1 MPYVRVTQKKYFFS
15 SITDWVRWN
24 YLDGKVD
31 YTEGVNAFTLSEL
44 NATIVKVEND
54 WQQVS
59 AITAIGNTDLWA
71 KCKVIIW
78 QDSDILDGT
87 VSLNW
92 QAPINDDKP
101 RFICNRCNGNMII
114 SSKFAFSNYE
124 TNTTTLNWGKR
135 VPLMF
140 SEGDNPMPCWGKSGL
155 RSTYNG
161 IVMPNIDSNHLGVNG
176 NTNVYRDNQ
185 GSNMADV
192 QIDCSTKGKFSI
204 EIGVDN
210 TNTGG
215 IYKLW
220 NIDRSCNIKLKDG
233 NEREHYIW
241 IFNNGL
247 IPTTTTKTLNIGS
260 TNLAKLTDEDKK
272 IATDKGWTLA

>member
-1 MPYVRVTQKKYFFS
+1 MPYVTVTQKKYFFD

-31 YTEGVNAFTLSEL
+31 YREGVNAFTLTEL
-44 NATIVKVEND
+44 NATVVKFSND
-54 WQQVS
+54 GRQVS
-59 AITAIGNTDLWA
+59 AITAIGNAELWA

-101 RFICNRCNGNMII
+101 RFICNRCDA
-114 SSKFAFSNYE
+114 SKLGKASGFAFSNYG
-124 TNTTTLNWGKR
+124 TSVNWGKR
-135 VPLMF
+135 IPLVF
-140 SEGDNPMPCWGKSGL
+140 SEGNNPMPCWGKCGL
-155 RSTYNG
+155 RKAYSG
-161 IVMPNIDSNHLGVNG
+161 IVMPNIDSNHLGVKSNI
-176 NTNVYRDNQ
+176 NVYREND

-192 QIDCSTKGKFSI
+192 QIDCSSKGMFSI
-204 EIGVDN
+204 ETGSEG

-215 IYKLW
+215 IYRFW
-220 NIDRSCNIKLKDG
+220 NIDRSCTIKLKDG

-247 IPTTTTKTLNIGS
+247 IPTTTTKTFTIGS

>member
-44 NATIVKVEND
+44 NATVVKFTND
-54 WQQVS
+54 GQQVS
-59 AITAIGNTDLWA
+59 AITAINNTDLWA

-78 QDSDILDGT
+78 QDSDILDDT

-101 RFICNRCNGNMII
+101 RFICNRCDA
-114 SSKFAFSNYE
+114 SKVEGVSRFAFSNY
-124 TNTTTLNWGKR
+124 NTTNLNWGKR
-135 VPLMF
+135 IPLMF

-155 RSTYNG
+155 RDTQNG
-161 IVMPNIDSNHLGVNG
+161 IVMPNIDSNHLGVVG
-176 NTNVYRDNQ
+176 NTNVYRNNQ

-192 QIDCSTKGKFSI
+192 QIDCSSKGNFSI
-204 EIGVDN
+204 EIGADGSG
-210 TNTGG
+210 TGG

-220 NIDRSCNIKLKDG
+220 NIDRSCTIYLNDG
-233 NEREHYIW
+233 NTREHYIW

-247 IPTTTTKTLNIGS
+247 IPTTTTKTLTIGS
-260 TNLAKLTDEDKK
+260 TNLALLTDEDKK

>member
-1 MPYVRVTQKKYFFS
+1 MPYITVPQKKYFFD

-31 YTEGVNAFTLSEL
+31 YREGVNAFTLTEL
-44 NATIVKVEND
+44 NATIVKISND
-54 WQQVS
+54 GQQVS
-59 AITAIGNTDLWA
+59 AITAIGNTELWA

-78 QDSDILDGT
+78 QDSDILNGT

-101 RFICNRCNGNMII
+101 RFICNRCNASKKGEI
-114 SSKFAFSNYE
+114 SRFAFSNY
-124 TNTTTLNWGKR
+124 NMASVNWGKR
-135 VPLMF
+135 IPLMF

-155 RSTYNG
+155 RNAYNG
-161 IVMPNIDSNHLGVNG
+161 IVMPNIDSNHLGVAG
-176 NTNVYRDNQ
+176 NINVYRDNS

-192 QIDCSTKGKFSI
+192 QVDCSSKGKFDI
-204 EIGVDN
+204 EIGSDG
-210 TNTGG
+210 TSTGG
-215 IYKLW
+215 IYRFW
-220 NIDRSCNIKLKDG
+220 NIDKSCSIKLKDG
-233 NEREHYIW
+233 NEREHYLW

-247 IPTTTTKTLNIGS
+247 IPTTTTKTFTIGS
-260 TNLAKLTDEDKK
+260 TNLSLLTDEDKK

>member
-1 MPYVRVTQKKYFFS
+1 MPYVTVTQKKYFFD

-31 YTEGVNAFTLSEL
+31 YREGVNAFTLTEL
-44 NATIVKVEND
+44 NATVVKFSID
-54 WQQVS
+54 GQQVS
-59 AITAIGNTDLWA
+59 AITAIGNAELWA

-101 RFICNRCNGNMII
+101 RFICNRCNASKMGNV
-114 SSKFAFSNYE
+114 SRFALSNYRISI
-124 TNTTTLNWGKR
+124 NWGKR
-135 VPLMF
+135 IPLVF
-140 SEGDNPMPCWGKSGL
+140 SEGNNPMPCWGKSGL
-155 RSTYNG
+155 RHAYSG
-161 IVMPNIDSNHLGVNG
+161 IVMPNIDSNHLGGKG
-176 NTNVYRDNQ
+176 NINVYRDNN

-192 QIDCSTKGKFSI
+192 QVDCSSKGMFPI
-204 EIGVDN
+204 EIGSDG

-215 IYKLW
+215 IYRFW
-220 NIDRSCNIKLKDG
+220 NIDRNCTIKLKDG

-247 IPTTTTKTLNIGS
+247 IPTTTTKTFTIGS